1 MSYIITFIYGFLSG
15 FLSGFLCNYVYKL
28 YNSYKYFND
37 LKKTVMREAY
47 TYLSNQVFNI
57 IVDDLIT
64 NIASTDI
71 TGVQNLT
78 DFKNL
83 IDSFVNITK
92 DFNESY
98 KLSIVNDCDFTSTDN
113 SKHKNSSFLNSLGK
127 IQLKLNDPNY
137 INNQHFAY
145 ICKFF
150 TDNNVDLHIV
160 INDSNTLENKL
171 EYDNKKNK

>member
-1 MSYIITFIYGFLSG
+1 MLSYIITFIYG

-28 YNSYKYFND
+28 YNSYKYFHD
-37 LKKTVMREAY
+37 VKKTLIHEAY
-47 TYLSNQVFNI
+47 SYLSNQVFNI
-57 IVDDLIT
+57 IADDLIT

-71 TGVQNLT
+71 TGIQNLT

-83 IDSFVNITK
+83 IDSSVNITK
-92 DFNESY
+92 DFNKLY
-98 KLSIVNDCDFTSTDN
+98 KISIVD
-113 SKHKNSSFLNSLGK
+113 GK

-137 INNQHFAY
+137 INNQHFAF

-160 INDSNTLENKL
+160 INEFNTLENKL
-171 EYDNKKNK
+171 EYESKKEN